1 MQSDSVRG
9 VCIVVSLS
17 LNFTTMQT
25 PHTLRLMAAL
35 CEEINMIQ
43 KVKAKIIGAS
53 GSDALAVEWLRENPS
68 EGPVSIGGPLVTHL
82 PLSLVSSELRLPNTL
97 VSVSLSDPYTVVC

>member
-1 MQSDSVRG
+1 MGER
-9 VCIVVSLS
+9 
-17 LNFTTMQT
+17 
-25 PHTLRLMAAL
+25 AARPRPTR

-68 EGPVSIGGPLVTHL
+68 EGSVSIGGPLVTHL

-97 VSVSLSDPYTVVC
+97 VSVSLSDPYTVVCVEPCVTSS